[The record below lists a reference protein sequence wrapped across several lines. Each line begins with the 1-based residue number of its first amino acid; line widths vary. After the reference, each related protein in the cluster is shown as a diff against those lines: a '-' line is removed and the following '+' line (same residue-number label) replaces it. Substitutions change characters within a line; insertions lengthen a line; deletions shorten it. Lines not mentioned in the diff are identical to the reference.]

1 MERFKQ
7 TIKRIAALAGGA
19 VMVGATMAGALA
31 TLDTL
36 PQPFVT
42 SAGVFDAYIVVGTMG
57 WNPNLAF
64 NAAAATGLSQDLAT
78 GIDVGAAFAQRAT
91 TASSGSGPSTTVSGG
106 TLIKAP
112 GDDFN
117 YGETIINIKPTGFGK
132 TELNDVLADGEYKET
147 KGANT
152 NNVKY
157 TQKLTFGAGTT
168 GIVFD
173 ADDNADTQDA
183 GTYLHLS
190 DAALLYTYVLD
201 FDDTVKFSGAGCNTD
216 WDKTKLEIQGKTY
229 TVTAATCTGGN
240 LLDTLEMI
248 SGAVTVTQGEYTT
261 QTYTVDGKT
270 YEVEVLIIAD
280 NAVPNTAQFRV
291 NGQTTDPLEEGETFE
306 LSDGLEIGIDYIS
319 PNEGSEAAGADQVTF
334 YLGAQKLELDNTN
347 EVKINGETNDD
358 YDLTALFT
366 TGAGTL
372 DAITLTAQP
381 GDEQW
386 IHEGDN
392 FVDPLFGAWE
402 LDYTG
407 LQKTTEEI
415 KGTASSNKGKF
426 AFNNADGDE
435 IEIPTIMN
443 AAGTIVS
450 FGERL
455 GAAGVYIDQ
464 DNTAG
469 AGPTILQGLSMGMFL
484 LDDGDMCS
492 VDGSG
497 ALTQTACENT
507 EMLVVSAGGEARVFK
522 ITKLDDGADN
532 LWNVAADDTYDVKDM
547 LTSETYDDLA
557 FGVLEDVGLTT
568 IQLDTGSADITPAD
582 ATNDYQVIATTIN
595 HYGAGHNGGASG
607 WALFTTEKD
616 AEVDLGLFGGG
627 PFGAYA
633 DAFEGTNGNYLGEW
647 VYVEADADGDVEI
660 MTGGGPTYMPE
671 KEDSDTQW
679 ALDIGDQDGVLGGV
693 QAWGALFKYD
703 SENDNNIVLYYPEE
717 RVIADVYLAPTGAT
731 STTAASGAVNVNYI
745 NAATGIART
754 DQDFETPTKNVV
766 LIGGP
771 YVNELVSTLATAGKT
786 QLAETYTADTAI
798 VQLIEDAYG
807 TYDALIIAGNEAKD
821 TALAGKVVAARLT
834 QNQFMTELKGNL
846 VKISTAGASTVN
858 DVTFV

>member
-31 TLDTL
+31 TLDSL

-91 TASSGSGPSTTVSGG
+91 TASSGAGPSTTVSGG

-117 YGETIINIKPTGFGK
+117 YGETVANIKPTGFDK
-132 TELNDVLADGEYKET
+132 TELPDVLAEGTYKET
-147 KGANT
+147 KGTNT
-152 NNVKY
+152 NDVNYK
-157 TQKLTFGAGTT
+157 QKLTFAAGTA

-183 GTYLHLS
+183 GTYLHLT
-190 DAALLYTYVLD
+190 DAGLLYTYTLD
-201 FDDTVKFSGAGCNTD
+201 FDDTVHYDGGAGCNTD
-216 WDKTKLEIQGKTY
+216 WDKTKIEIQGKTY
-229 TVTAATCTGGN
+229 TVTAATCAAN
-240 LLDTLEMI
+240 VLDTIEMI

-306 LSDGLEIGIDYIS
+306 LSDGVEIGIDYIS

-334 YLGAQKLELDNTN
+334 YLGAQKLELENGN
-347 EVKINGETNDD
+347 EVKINGETNND
-358 YDLTALFT
+358 YELNAAFT
-366 TGAGTL
+366 TPANGQIT
-372 DAITLTAQP
+372 AITLTAQP

-407 LQKTTEEI
+407 LEKTTEEI

-426 AFNNADGDE
+426 TFNNADGDK
-435 IEIPTIMN
+435 IDIPTMMN
-443 AAGTIVS
+443 AAGNIVA
-450 FGERL
+450 FGEKL
-455 GAAGVYIDQ
+455 APANVFIDQ

-469 AGPTILQGLSMGMFL
+469 GAPGYNASMPMFL
-484 LDDGDMCS
+484 LDDGDSCA
-492 VDGSG
+492 VADG
-497 ALTQTACENT
+497 AAAITACENT

-522 ITKLDDGADN
+522 ITKLDDGADAT
-532 LWNVAADDTYDVKDM
+532 WNTGDDSYDVKDM
-547 LTSETYDDLA
+547 LTSETYDNLA
-557 FGVLEDVGLTT
+557 FGALEDVGLTT
-568 IQLDTGSADITPAD
+568 IRLDQGSGANIVGGGG
-582 ATNDYQVIATTIN
+582 NDEWVTATTIN
-595 HYGAGHNGGASG
+595 HYGAGHSGGATG
-607 WALFTTEKD
+607 WALFTTDKD

-627 PFGAYA
+627 PYGAFANFG
-633 DAFEGTNGNYLGEW
+633 DGTNGMYLGGW
-647 VYVEADADGDVEI
+647 DYQEADADGDIEV
-660 MTGGGPTYMPE
+660 MVAGWGPAYMPE
-671 KEDSDTQW
+671 KEDSDIQW
-679 ALDIGDQDGVLGGV
+679 AIDIGDQDGVLGGV

-731 STTAASGAVNVNYI
+731 ATTAASGAVNVNYI

-771 YVNELVSTLATAGKT
+771 FVNELVSTLATAGKT